1 MSHKSAMLSF
11 GCIAAHPPLAF
22 AGQRIGLLGGSFN
35 PAHDG
40 HRRISLAALARLGL
54 DQVWWIVSPGNPL
67 KTHGELRPLAH
78 RIAQARRVAHHPRLI
93 VTAFEARLSSP
104 YTAATLAYLVRRRSG
119 VRFVWL
125 MGADNLVQLPQ
136 WQHWRDIFATM
147 PIAVLDRPGW
157 HLKGMGSLAAG
168 RYRHAFVT
176 QERAA
181 TLPCRVP
188 PAWTLLSLPLS
199 PLSSTAL
206 RQQAAQRLS

>member
-1 MSHKSAMLSF
+1 MNRKSAPLGF
-11 GCIAAHPPLAF
+11 GCIAARPPLAF

-35 PAHDG
+35 PAHEG

-67 KTHGELRPLAH
+67 KAHGELRPLAE
-78 RIAQARRVAHHPRLI
+78 RKMQARRVAHHPRLV
-93 VTAFEARLSSP
+93 VTGFEAELHSP
-104 YTAATLAYLVRRRSG
+104 YTAATLEFLTRRRRG

-136 WQHWRDIFATM
+136 WQHWQDIFAMM

-157 HLKGMGSLAAG
+157 HLRGMASLAAC
-168 RYRHAFVT
+168 RYR
-176 QERAA
+176 RAR
-181 TLPCRVP
+181 LPQWRARSLARMRP
-188 PAWTLLSLPLS
+188 PAWTFLTLPLS

-206 RQQAAQRLS
+206 RRQASNRSG